1 MLAFL
6 LRLLHHSTNLY
17 VTEQF
22 HVPVSVPAS
31 LSGSHQQKTFAV
43 RRHIAESCVIW
54 QKVNKDTFEYITVL
68 AVNPVWLIDPAISW
82 HPVAV
87 VIIRSS
93 RS

>member
-1 MLAFL
+1 MYQYQYLHLCQAHTNRKHL
-6 LRLLHHSTNLY
+6 LSEDIL
-17 VTEQF
+17 
-22 HVPVSVPAS
+22 
-31 LSGSHQQKTFAV
+31 QKAV
-43 RRHIAESCVIW
+43 LFGK
-54 QKVNKDTFEYITVL
+54 KVNKDTFEYITVL